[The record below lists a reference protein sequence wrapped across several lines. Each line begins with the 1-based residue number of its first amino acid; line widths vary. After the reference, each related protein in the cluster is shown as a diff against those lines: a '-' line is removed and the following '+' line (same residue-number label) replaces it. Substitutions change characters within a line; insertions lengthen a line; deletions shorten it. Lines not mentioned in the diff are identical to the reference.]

1 MLPLQKLEDTDDFMN
16 QPPEDDYLLFS
27 TSESNKKTK
36 LKQIR
41 TSKNVCQVTMTMIL
55 YYRVSAKIL
64 PYIWF
69 IYSTLILDR
78 IISCLSSVVISFKMG
93 IFPFSLR
100 DDRWHLPRFRCS
112 NSLAEKSLFRQ
123 LNFCNFPKRISKR
136 FLPWYNSPCLI
147 LTEVLEMDNKK
158 TCADCINL
166 GREVYCMKCK
176 RIKNGYKDLFVDA
189 APVQAK
195 PPVVSKM

>member
-1 MLPLQKLEDTDDFMN
+1 MLPLQKLEDTDDLMN

-78 IISCLSSVVISFKMG
+78 IISCLSSAVISFKMG

-123 LNFCNFPKRISKR
+123 LNFCNFSKRISKR

-147 LTEVLEMDNKK
+147 VRRFWKWK
-158 TCADCINL
+158 T
-166 GREVYCMKCK
+166 K
-176 RIKNGYKDLFVDA
+176 RPAPTASTSAERCTAWSAKDSKTDIKICLWTRLLFS
-189 APVQAK
+189 Q
-195 PPVVSKM
+195 SRR

>member
-1 MLPLQKLEDTDDFMN
+1 
-16 QPPEDDYLLFS
+16 
-27 TSESNKKTK
+27 
-36 LKQIR
+36 
-41 TSKNVCQVTMTMIL
+41 MTMIL

-136 FLPWYNSPCLI
+136 FLPWYNYPCLI
-147 LTEVLEMDNKK
+147 LRRFWKWTIKRPALIVSTSAERFTAWSANESK
-158 TCADCINL
+158 TDI
-166 GREVYCMKCK
+166 
-176 RIKNGYKDLFVDA
+176 RIYLLTRLLFKQSRRS
-189 APVQAK
+189 QAK
-195 PPVVSKM
+195 SNQKRMASVIRFFFYFPLSLYSRLLLPPFLR